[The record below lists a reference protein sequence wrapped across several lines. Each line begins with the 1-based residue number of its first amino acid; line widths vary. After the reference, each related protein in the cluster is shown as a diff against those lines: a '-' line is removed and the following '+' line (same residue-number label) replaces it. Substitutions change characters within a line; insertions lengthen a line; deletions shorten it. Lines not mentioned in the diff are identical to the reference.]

1 MGQTIKIKTEGYN
14 GHQSWDHWNVSLW
27 LSNDEF
33 LYKQCMEVLKNHPNT
48 SEAAG
53 ALMWFY
59 ELEGKTTP
67 DGGKFNLSTV
77 TEALRGLSED

>member
-14 GHQSWDHWNVSLW
+14 GHQSWDHWNVALW
-27 LSNDEF
+27 LSNDEW
-33 LYKQCMEVLKNHPNT
+33 LYKQCMEILKNHPNL

-53 ALMWFY
+53 VLMWFY
-59 ELEGKTTP
+59 DLEGKTTP

-77 TEALRGLSED
+77 TEALRGLQEG

>member
-1 MGQTIKIKTEGYN
+1 
-14 GHQSWDHWNVSLW
+14 
-27 LSNDEF
+27 
-33 LYKQCMEVLKNHPNT
+33 MEALKNHTNL

-59 ELEGKTTP
+59 QLEGKTTP